1 LLFLYNQE
9 QLHVAANGIVGT
21 LIDTN
26 QVAPFSSGVNSVIHN
41 LTISEFCLLFK
52 DSFWSGGFVDIG
64 MINILFA
71 NNTKSVFTNPSPES
85 NWLIDFTLLDFSFGG
100 QIKNLNDGLLALRG
114 S

>member
-1 LLFLYNQE
+1 M
-9 QLHVAANGIVGT
+9 AANSIVST
-21 LIDTN
+21 LVDSN
-26 QVAPFSSGVNSVIHN
+26 QIAPFSSGIYSVIHN
-41 LTISEFCLLFK
+41 LTISEFWFLFK
-52 DSFWSGGFVDIG
+52 DSLWSSCIVNIG
-64 MINILFA
+64 VINILLA